1 MLKGLS
7 EAIVELFSNECF
19 TWNILVAPIF
29 MQARMRCVS
38 YYFFAYNLKEL
49 RLKKLLLKKCTR
61 SDSGTTVKK
70 HLSRNFRTDVERVFH
85 VKHSTNLGNIR
96 AHPTAFEKIRQ
107 HPKHLKTPKGSKRLK
122 APNNIRNIQRLSIM
136 FDNFQE
142 HPMTFK
148 TFIPLS
154 FAL

>member
-1 MLKGLS
+1 
-7 EAIVELFSNECF
+7 
-19 TWNILVAPIF
+19 
-29 MQARMRCVS
+29 MRCVS

-96 AHPTAFEKIRQ
+96 AHPTALEKIRQ
-107 HPKHLKTPKGSKRLK
+107 HPKHLKTPKGSKHLK
-122 APNNIRNIQRLSIM
+122 APNSIQKHPAA
-136 FDNFQE
+136 FDNVRQ
-142 HPMTFK
+142 
-148 TFIPLS
+148 LS
-154 FAL
+154 RTSNDIQDIYTALFCPIGAIL